1 MLTDVDLLE
10 VLDSLTGSLLR
21 AVLLPL
27 STRQDKQISGL

>member
-10 VLDSLTGSLLR
+10 VLDSWTGSLSR
-21 AVLLPL
+21 AVMLLL